1 MFLDKLWVR
10 IKGDLLIMKDDLA
23 AGESLR
29 ERAAIL
35 LARLENLIGNR
46 ESEGGEGIQEDHAE
60 GSAQDKR
67 ESARTLASG
76 GGSHPALQDIH
87 REWEELVKLREE
99 KQEDSKDSQ
108 VPRPNPRSLG

>member
-1 MFLDKLWVR
+1 MFFDKLWVR

-23 AGESLR
+23 AGENLR

-35 LARLENLIGNR
+35 LARLEDLLGNR

-60 GSAQDKR
+60 GSAQDKS
-67 ESARTLASG
+67 ESTRTLASG
-76 GGSHPALQDIH
+76 GSGDHALQDIH
-87 REWEELVKLREE
+87 REWEELVKLREK

-108 VPRPNPRSLG
+108 IPRPNPRSLG